1 MSTYFLNPKVRSYIF
16 NYIRDNHIFCNHVP
30 KSATYSTI
38 GLNYEDMYDKVD
50 DVLKRIT
57 KNLEQKGAAA
67 YVFASWEMHSGRSQ
81 ILRLPSKYIKK
92 FERYDD
98 NGEVIVDFYNKVF
111 VGKAVDLTE
120 EELTLV
126 PEVENE

>member
-1 MSTYFLNPKVRSYIF
+1 MSTYILNPKINSYIF
-16 NYIRDNHIFCNHVP
+16 NYMRDNHVFCNHVP

-38 GLNYEDMYDKVD
+38 SFNYEDMYDTVD
-50 DVLKRIT
+50 DMLKRII
-57 KNLEQKGAAA
+57 KNLEQKGVAA
-67 YVFASWEMHSGRSQ
+67 YKFAAWEMHSGRSQ
-81 ILRLPSKYIKK
+81 ILRIPSKYIKK

-126 PEVENE
+126 PGVEDD